1 MDIVYASNDLYARHL
16 AVSMISLFDRNQQAE
31 EITVYVLSV
40 GITEES
46 RQKLQE
52 IAERYHRK
60 LEFLDLTD
68 IRDRFDYKID
78 TRGFDISAM
87 SRLFIGTLL
96 PRTVKFKKLGLK

>member
-46 RQKLQE
+46 RQKLQK
-52 IAERYHRK
+52 IADQYHRN
-60 LEFLDLTD
+60 LELLDLTD
-68 IRDRFDYKID
+68 IRDRFDYEID

-96 PRTVKFKKLGLK
+96 PRTVKRVV

>member
-46 RQKLQE
+46 RQKLQK
-52 IAERYHRK
+52 IADPVSYTH
-60 LEFLDLTD
+60 LDV
-68 IRDRFDYKID
+68 YK
-78 TRGFDISAM
+78 RQ
-87 SRLFIGTLL
+87 RQYQ
-96 PRTVKFKKLGLK
+96 RR